1 MGRAAVL
8 SDGLKTLF
16 AIWPDVL
23 LGAGLTLVA
32 TWVGWRLGRRRSFP
46 PVKAIG
52 WWVVGV
58 VLPLLRWASWSRR
71 TVLIFLNNGTIL
83 AVIVAV
89 GGYRYGGIV
98 GATTLGVSLGIAL
111 RVMADASPGLGDRV
125 GASAGPDSRWRMRI
139 GLALNMLE
147 PPAIVVAVGLSM
159 ARGSLKVTTEQA
171 WWTFAVFVLPAL
183 LFAAAG
189 EALWLGVTN
198 YRPATGDSAKQTPTP
213 DIA

>member
-1 MGRAAVL
+1 MLNTL
-8 SDGLKTLF
+8 S

-32 TWVGWRLGRRRSFP
+32 TWFGWRLGRRRSFL

-58 VLPLLRWASWSRR
+58 VLPLLRCASWLRR
-71 TVLIFLNNGTIL
+71 MMLIFLNNGAIL
-83 AVIVAV
+83 AAIVAV

-98 GATTLGVSLGIAL
+98 GAGTLGVSLGIAL
-111 RVMADASPGLGDRV
+111 RMIADASPSLGGRV
-125 GASAGPDSRWRMRI
+125 GASAGPDSRWRVRI

-147 PPAIVVAVGLSM
+147 PPAILVAVGLSM

-171 WWTFAVFVLPAL
+171 WLAFAVFVLPAL
-183 LFAAAG
+183 QFAAAG

-198 YRPATGDSAKQTPTP
+198 YRPAIGNSVEQTPTP
-213 DIA
+213 GTV

>member
-1 MGRAAVL
+1 MGRADVL

-46 PVKAIG
+46 PVKAIA

-58 VLPLLRWASWSRR
+58 VLPLLRCASWSRR

-89 GGYRYGGIV
+89 GGHRHGGIV
-98 GATTLGVSLGIAL
+98 GATTLGVGLGIAL

-125 GASAGPDSRWRMRI
+125 GASDGPDSRWRMRI

-183 LFAAAG
+183 LFAAGG

-198 YRPATGDSAKQTPTP
+198 HAPEVCDVEDREPSSGTV
-213 DIA
+213 